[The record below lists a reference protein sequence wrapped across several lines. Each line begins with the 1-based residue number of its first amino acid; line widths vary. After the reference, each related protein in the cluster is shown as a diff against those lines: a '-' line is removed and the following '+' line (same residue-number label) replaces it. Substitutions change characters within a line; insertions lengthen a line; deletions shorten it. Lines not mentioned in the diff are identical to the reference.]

1 MHLCLFDL
9 DLVVS
14 EAAAQVCL
22 HHSLH
27 MFEAILPLLPHQEHK
42 SQGSPTAP
50 LAVASIACHSEEP
63 LPKPRISNSFCQE
76 LLEVPNR
83 LSLLHH
89 DLEFI
94 FTHLGDNLARESCCF
109 HVVARPS
116 NQAAVR
122 VSKLHKA
129 NEAVPRMGGL
139 KIVASTTV

>member
-42 SQGSPTAP
+42 SQ
-50 LAVASIACHSEEP
+50 EP

-83 LSLLHH
+83 LSLFHH

-94 FTHLGDNLARESCCF
+94 FTHLGDHLARESCCF

-139 KIVASTTV
+139 KIVACITV